1 MLDKEEK
8 DLESDVGYFIYDIKK
23 NIVTKVSNKPI
34 LVRGKLGSFDD
45 SAVVPCQI
53 IKVRSNF
60 FLYYV
65 GWMQK

>member
-1 MLDKEEK
+1 MLDKEN
-8 DLESDVGYFIYDIKK
+8 LSDVGYFIYDIKK

-60 FLYYV
+60 SILC
-65 GWMQK
+65 GMDAG